1 MDKRDP
7 SVNREQGGAS
17 RRDGRREERVYRP
30 VLGHAAPSLSRLL
43 LRLHVAAVE
52 GPLHF

>member
-7 SVNREQGGAS
+7 SVNRSREGLPGGT
-17 RRDGRREERVYRP
+17 GRREERVYRP